1 MAFVELL
8 LGALVIHTA
17 LSFLMLDTFG
27 FSPTLGEI
35 NL

>member
-8 LGALVIHTA
+8 LGALLIHTA
-17 LSFLMLDTFG
+17 LSVLVLDTFV